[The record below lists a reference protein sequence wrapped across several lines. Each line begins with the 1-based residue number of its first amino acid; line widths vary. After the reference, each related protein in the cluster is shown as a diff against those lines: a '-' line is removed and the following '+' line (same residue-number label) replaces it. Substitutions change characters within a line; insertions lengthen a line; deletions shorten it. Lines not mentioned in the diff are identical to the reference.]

1 MNYPA
6 AFQDFFKTP
15 KWTMNLL
22 LGAVCCIIPP
32 LGAIVLMGWLF
43 GGFWGRTD
51 ERAETFPDLD
61 FNKFGKYLERGL
73 WPALIWMIGIL
84 AMIPV
89 IIVVA
94 LAMALVVGTGGFA
107 GLLSGILYVAIFAV
121 ISFFL
126 LPLVLRGGLMQDF
139 GAAFNMPFL
148 KRFVEL
154 TKTELAV
161 SVLVLAGAAF
171 VSMLLG
177 NVFCVGPLLAVAT
190 IPLITY
196 AWAHLAKQ
204 LYALYVAR
212 GGEPLVI
219 SPKLGNDP
227 PLPPPTEP
235 APPVGPVA

>member
-6 AFQDFFKTP
+6 AFQDFFKSP

-43 GGFWGRTD
+43 GGFWGRAD
-51 ERAETFPDLD
+51 GRSETFPDLD

-73 WPALIWMIGIL
+73 WPALIWMIGWL
-84 AMIPV
+84 VMIPV

-94 LAMALVVGTGGFA
+94 ISMALIVGSGGFA
-107 GLLSGILYVAIFAV
+107 GFLSGVLYVAIFAAL
-121 ISFFL
+121 SFFL
-126 LPLVLRGGLMQDF
+126 LPVVLRAGLMQDF

-161 SVLVLAGAAF
+161 SVLVLAVAGF
-171 VSMLLG
+171 VMMLLG
-177 NVFCVGPLLAVAT
+177 KVFCVGYLLALAAIVV
-190 IPLITY
+190 ITY

-204 LYALYVAR
+204 LYALYIAR

-219 SPKLGNDP
+219 SPKLGDDP